1 MTLGDGVEYKQEE
14 EEGNWREGHE
24 LQVQT
29 AVSSR
34 EIKQEVMI
42 SSSRGLSGGG
52 AGHAPRSAQSG
63 RRSDPGNLPGSRS

>member
-1 MTLGDGVEYKQEE
+1 MEYKQED

-34 EIKQEVMI
+34 EITPEVMI
-42 SSSRGLSGGG
+42 SSSRGLSGVE

-63 RRSDPGNLPGSRS
+63 RRSDPGNLPGSCS